1 MRTAAAAALAA
12 GVTVAVY
19 WGALSSGFVGDDFM
33 ILHRLREG
41 GSLLRFFRG
50 EFFEYYRPL
59 GFVAH
64 AIDYR
69 MAGASPAQFHATN
82 LLVHVGSV
90 VLVLL
95 IGRALSPRTIAGP
108 LAASLFALHAANHEA
123 VVWISA
129 RFDLLATFFSLLAL
143 WLLVRRD
150 GGDRTV
156 TNARRHHI

>member
-108 LAASLFALHAANHEA
+108 LAAFLFALTPRTTKRSSGSRRASICSRPSSRCLPSGCSSAATVGNGPSPMHA
-123 VVWISA
+123 
-129 RFDLLATFFSLLAL
+129 
-143 WLLVRRD
+143 
-150 GGDRTV
+150 
-156 TNARRHHI
+156 